1 MKTSKF
7 FLSTLIAA
15 SAMTATAYAE
25 AIELFL
31 AGATKSDLASG
42 TYEHIYLTNGTLNI
56 VSGTVVET
64 AVFRGTAGNANGPTT
79 LNVESGATLT
89 ITGSGESINAN
100 ENSFMLANYPAAG
113 NVNVSGVL
121 NLSCGLSSRD
131 GTGTFTV
138 KDGGVANFVSG
149 MVLAS
154 RDAARMN
161 VVLESGGRI
170 NIGERGIACSE
181 GSANITLKGG
191 TLGALDNWSTSY
203 NLSATG
209 TVTLNTTK
217 YDAVNATYL
226 SEGATIVANGGLS
239 GEGKFIISGIGTVE
253 TTNISVKDLE
263 IRDGATLALTNQ
275 AAHSYIVD
283 DEVNSGI
290 QSGIAVYEIMSG
302 EGTLSGLTE
311 DNLTVNNSA
320 VTEVDLSAKIAKA
333 AEATIIY
340 HIALN
345 DRKSI
350 TDVQNAGYY
359 SAINV
364 VGTLDLESGTGAI
377 GTADAPLAVA
387 GTGTIKYTFSP
398 DNAGDSGFH
407 LSQGFQGTLDWTGGF
422 NWPGSY
428 STGVSVNRDVLLRFS
443 SRSGKIDEMWGNT
456 SWALENDVEFGSD
469 YGINLGGNSLTFLG
483 SVRSEENTTL
493 SVRGT
498 NTLTFAG
505 GATLGGLS
513 ISGGTLSVSG
523 GNASIATLN
532 ATGGTLSVS
541 GGSLAVGTYNVLSG
555 TFTFGKFSSDS
566 FGEDSTI
573 NVKSGAT
580 VSFNLSDTGS
590 KTFSGNVVLEDGAI
604 LKKFDGGLVL
614 NDIQLGSSE
623 SDTVTILGNWFKN
636 GTEIKG
642 VLSGAGT
649 AYFSSAGNANT
660 NSGLGATDAER
671 FTISGSHNTY
681 SGTLVVGKSSADT
694 TSGQKT
700 ILVVGA
706 DTALQHAKVNLAG
719 GDKAEMKLVAKNVTI
734 AGLDGNDGSKITG
747 EAGSTLT
754 INGGGTFAGAV
765 APGGVS
771 MHLMKTGDEILTLSG
786 TNNYSGGTT
795 ISAGTLVAGSNS
807 ALGTNFVKISGGKLE
822 VSSGVTVS
830 NNITVVLGDTLDA
843 AVITGDGSLGGK
855 ITLDYAASAENV
867 ALALATEETTKT
879 YTLLSGNV
887 GSSLSMDFF
896 ELGTGWAD
904 GWKISDYVYNSETR
918 VGTLTLGIPEPSAF
932 GLLAGVGALALVAS
946 RRRRSRR

>member
-15 SAMTATAYAE
+15 SAMTATAYADDALLTIGSGE
-25 AIELFL
+25 
-31 AGATKSDLASG
+31 TKSISENLS
-42 TYEHIYLTNGTLNI
+42 YEKVFFNIQSDGAATTTLNI
-56 VSGTVVET
+56 SK
-64 AVFRGTAGNANGPTT
+64 NA
-79 LNVESGATLT
+79 SLT
-89 ITGSGESINAN
+89 ITGDTATNSESSDSAVSLGRAGFATINVDGTFN
-100 ENSFMLANYPAAG
+100 
-113 NVNVSGVL
+113 VL
-121 NLSCGLSSRD
+121 NASGFGSKWA
-131 GTGTFTV
+131 GVNMNIGN
-138 KDGGVANFVSG
+138 GGVVNLKKLSLVSEWSNTTVSTLTLSEG
-149 MVLAS
+149 ATL
-154 RDAARMN
+154 N
-161 VVLESGGRI
+161 LGSGGYVPTYGY
-170 NIGERGIACSE
+170 NGTDSSKGLL
-181 GSANITLKGG
+181 NLNLTGG
-191 TLGALDNWSTSY
+191 TLGALDSWSTTGM
-203 NLSATG
+203 LSTAG

-226 SEGATIVANGGLS
+226 SEGAIIAANGGLS

-275 AAHSYIVD
+275 VAHSYIVD
-283 DEVNSGI
+283 DEANSGI
-290 QSGIAVYEIMSG
+290 RSSIAVYEIMSG
-302 EGTLSGLTE
+302 EGALSGLTK
-311 DNLTVNNSA
+311 DNLTVNNSV
-320 VTEVDLSAKIAKA
+320 VTAVDLSAKTAT
-333 AEATIIY
+333 AEATIY

-345 DRKSI
+345 DSKSI
-350 TDVQNAGYY
+350 TDVQSAGD
-359 SAINV
+359 SSVINV
-364 VGTLDLESGTGAI
+364 AGTLELGSGTGAI
-377 GTADAPLAVA
+377 GTADVPLAVA

-398 DNAGDSGFH
+398 DNAGGSGFH

-428 STGVSVNRDVLLRFS
+428 STGVSVNRNVLLRFS
-443 SRSGKIDEMWGNT
+443 SRSGKTDEMWGNT

-469 YGINLGGNSLTFLG
+469 YGINLNGNSLTFLG

-493 SVRGT
+493 SVKGT
-498 NTLTFAG
+498 NTLTFVG

-541 GGSLAVGTYNVLSG
+541 GGSLAVDTYNVLSG
-555 TFTFGKFSSDS
+555 EFTFGSFSSDS

-573 NVKSGAT
+573 NVESGAT
-580 VSFNLSDTGS
+580 VSFNLSNTGS
-590 KTFSGNVVLEDGAI
+590 KTFSGSVVLENGAI
-604 LKKFDGGLVL
+604 LKKSDGGLVL
-614 NDIQLGSSE
+614 NNIQLGSSE
-623 SDTVTILGNWFKN
+623 SDTVTILGNWFKD
-636 GTEIKG
+636 GTKIEG

-660 NSGLGATDAER
+660 DDTLGATDAER
-671 FTISGSHNTY
+671 FTISGSNNTY

-694 TSGQKT
+694 ISGQKT

-706 DTALQHAKVNLAG
+706 DSALQYAKVNLAG

-904 GWKISDYVYNSETR
+904 GWKISDYVYNSETGA
-918 VGTLTLGIPEPSAF
+918 GTLTLGIPEPSAF